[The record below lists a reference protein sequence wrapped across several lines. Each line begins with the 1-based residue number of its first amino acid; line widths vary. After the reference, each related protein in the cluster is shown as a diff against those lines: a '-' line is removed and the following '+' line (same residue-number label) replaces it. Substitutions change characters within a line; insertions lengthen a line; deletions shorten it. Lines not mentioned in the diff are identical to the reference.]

1 MEQREE
7 KGQEDK
13 TEEATEEKRNQFRE
27 EGNIANPREIVACV
41 TLILFTSYFYF
52 STHNLIFAFQEC
64 FRRAWYGFPGYY
76 VDYSSFLKII
86 YYAISPILPHFI
98 FIVLACSILPS
109 FIGLAVTRFNWS
121 WKKMI
126 FNIGKLNPISGFARM
141 FSLNSF
147 VELVK
152 VVTKCLIFSILI
164 FLVLKSEIFS
174 ASENYFYNNLD
185 YMKNIGNSIAKLMF
199 VMCAAGVVI
208 GGGDFSYN
216 FWKINRDM
224 KMTKQELKEE
234 VKKHEGDP
242 LLKSQ
247 RKRMARDFVMRKS
260 LRDVPKASFVVTN
273 PEHFSVAILYK
284 KGMTA
289 PVILAK
295 GQDLIAFKIRE
306 IAKQHDIMIV
316 ENKPLARTLY
326 KTVKVGQEIP
336 PVLYQSVIEVIKY
349 IHKIRGR
356 KYFER
361 FEA

>member
-52 STHNLIFAFQEC
+52 STSSLINSFQEC
-64 FRRAWYGFPGYY
+64 FKRAWYGFPGFA
-76 VDYSSFLKII
+76 VDYASLFKVVF
-86 YYAISPILPHFI
+86 YAINPILPHFL
-98 FIVLACSILPS
+98 FIVFACAIFPTL
-109 FIGLAVTRFNWS
+109 IGLVVTRFNWS
-121 WKKMI
+121 WNKMN
-126 FNIGKLNPISGFARM
+126 FNLGKLNPISGFGRM
-141 FSLNSF
+141 FSFNAL
-147 VELVK
+147 VEIIKVIVK
-152 VVTKCLIFSILI
+152 CSIFTILI
-164 FLVLKSEIFS
+164 YFVLKGEIFS
-174 ASENYFYNNLD
+174 ASENYFFNNID
-185 YMKNIGNSIAKLMF
+185 YMKNIGNSISKLML

-247 RKRMARDFVMRKS
+247 RKRMARDFIMRKS
-260 LRDVPKASFVVTN
+260 LKEVPKASFIVTN
-273 PEHFSVAILYK
+273 PEHFSIAIRYK
-284 KGMTA
+284 KGMPA
-289 PVILAK
+289 PVVVAK

-306 IAKQHDIMIV
+306 IAKQNDIMIV

-336 PVLYQSVIEVIKY
+336 PSLYQSVIEVIKY
-349 IHKIRGR
+349 IYKIRGK